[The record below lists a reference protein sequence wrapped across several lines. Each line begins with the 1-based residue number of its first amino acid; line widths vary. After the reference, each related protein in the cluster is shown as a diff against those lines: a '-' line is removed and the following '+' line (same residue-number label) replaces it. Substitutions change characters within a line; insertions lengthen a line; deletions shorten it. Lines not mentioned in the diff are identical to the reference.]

1 MSGGH
6 YNYGCFA
13 ISYFAE
19 ELARDIRTNDVDTQL
34 AYGGTVGFHHP
45 PETLDRL
52 RRAEQIIRVAADLA
66 KEAEWLYSG
75 DTSPAGFNVA
85 FDKIIAEYRRTRFHA
100 HSS

>member
-6 YNYGCFA
+6 YNYGCFR
-13 ISYFAE
+13 ISQFAD

-34 AYGGTVGFHHP
+34 PYGGTVGFHHP
-45 PETLDRL
+45 PETLYRL

-75 DTSPAGFNVA
+75 DTGPENFNTA

-100 HSS
+100 NAS